1 MSISIVVLLFDRP
14 LLQIFN
20 ITGESL
26 RRAKEHLDILMFF
39 IWTSTIT
46 NITCGFLQGAGD
58 VKIPA
63 ASGFINSGHPP
74 RALPSLLAL
83 TPVGFRCYY
92 VSMPPAWLI
101 ACFVVVMRYRS
112 GKWRSFGL

>member
-1 MSISIVVLLFDRP
+1 MQTETVD
-14 LLQIFN
+14 FN
-20 ITGESL
+20 KKK
-26 RRAKEHLDILMFF
+26 RYFFYILMFF

-46 NITCGFLQGAGD
+46 HITCGFRQGAGD

-63 ASGFINSGHPP
+63 ASGFINLGI
-74 RALPSLLAL
+74 RLALSFLLAL

-112 GKWRSFGL
+112 GKWREFRIVKE